1 MVIFLNSQ
9 QATLITL
16 GTVCLV
22 VEVVSVVITAILVM
36 VHQVVLSPCFFLC
49 YWILYVLCV
58 DRFCMFFALV
68 DLY

>member
-36 VHQVVLSPCFFLC
+36 VHQVVLSRFFLC

>member
-36 VHQVVLSPCFFLC
+36 VHQVVLSPFFFVLLDFVCSLC
-49 YWILYVLCV
+49 
-58 DRFCMFFALV
+58 
-68 DLY
+68 